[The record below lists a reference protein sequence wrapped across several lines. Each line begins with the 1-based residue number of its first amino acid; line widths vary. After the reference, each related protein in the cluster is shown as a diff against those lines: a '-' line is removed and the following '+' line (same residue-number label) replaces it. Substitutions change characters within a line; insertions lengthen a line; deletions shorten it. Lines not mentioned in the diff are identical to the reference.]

1 MTRSG
6 KVRPITW
13 IGTGCVLSTQG
24 RRTAATPVII
34 RKGAIA
40 DNEPHHDLRVTKGH
54 SLYIDRVLIPV
65 EFLVNH
71 RSILWDD
78 RAQEVSIYHIELE
91 DHEVLI
97 ANGTAAESYRDD
109 GNRWL
114 FRNANVAWSFPPKEP
129 CAPVLT
135 GGPVV
140 DAIWQRLLERSG
152 TRPGFPLTDD
162 PGLHLLVDGQR
173 VDPRMAT
180 PDGRYVFR
188 LQAPPDYV
196 RIVSRAG
203 APSELGLSRDPRPL
217 GIAVRRIAILDGI
230 AQRIV
235 EAADTALRDGFH
247 GYEPGEDIRW
257 TNGNAGL
264 PADLFSACSGP
275 LDIEITTAGATRYLD
290 EGVPLAA

>member
-1 MTRSG
+1 M
-6 KVRPITW
+6 
-13 IGTGCVLSTQG
+13 
-24 RRTAATPVII
+24 
-34 RKGAIA
+34 
-40 DNEPHHDLRVTKGH
+40 TKGH

-162 PGLHLLVDGQR
+162 PGLHLLVDGPR
-173 VDPRMAT
+173 VDPPNGHTRWPLCVPA
-180 PDGRYVFR
+180 
-188 LQAPPDYV
+188 
-196 RIVSRAG
+196 SG
-203 APSELGLSRDPRPL
+203 A
-217 GIAVRRIAILDGI
+217 A
-230 AQRIV
+230 
-235 EAADTALRDGFH
+235 
-247 GYEPGEDIRW
+247 
-257 TNGNAGL
+257 
-264 PADLFSACSGP
+264 
-275 LDIEITTAGATRYLD
+275 
-290 EGVPLAA
+290 

>member
-1 MTRSG
+1 M
-6 KVRPITW
+6 
-13 IGTGCVLSTQG
+13 
-24 RRTAATPVII
+24 
-34 RKGAIA
+34 
-40 DNEPHHDLRVTKGH
+40 
-54 SLYIDRVLIPV
+54 
-65 EFLVNH
+65 
-71 RSILWDD
+71 
-78 RAQEVSIYHIELE
+78 
-91 DHEVLI
+91 LI

-203 APSELGLSRDPRPL
+203 APSDLACRAILARLALRSAASPSWTGLPSALSRPPTLRCVMASTATSRARTSAGPT
-217 GIAVRRIAILDGI
+217 ATR
-230 AQRIV
+230 
-235 EAADTALRDGFH
+235 AA
-247 GYEPGEDIRW
+247 
-257 TNGNAGL
+257 
-264 PADLFSACSGP
+264 ADLFSACSGP